1 MNSVLVFVLFI
12 WLFRAGEAE
21 KSLRSGKGGLLKT
34 ILAADGEN
42 TSIFSHAIKQFEKLA
57 EKDEKLT
64 AKVEALTAKDVEL
77 EAKLNELIPEKKV
90 RLVKVERTEEGLAN
104 AGKAGRL
111 EVWLK
116 GEWGTVCGD
125 SFDDNDAAVVCR
137 TLGLSGGAKLFSGGY
152 QWYHSDANNYE
163 VKEDELGAVGNG
175 PIWIDDPACT
185 GSEQD
190 LLDCPR
196 AGLSAHNCRHYEDV
210 FMKCN

>member
-1 MNSVLVFVLFI
+1 MYSVLVFVLFI

-42 TSIFSHAIKQFEKLA
+42 TSIFAHAIKQFEKLA

-77 EAKLNELIPEKKV
+77 EEKLNELIPEKKV
-90 RLVKVERTEEGLAN
+90 RLVKVERTEETLAN

-111 EVWLK
+111 EVWFK

-125 SFDDNDAAVVCR
+125 AFQDKDAAVVCR
-137 TLGLSGGAKLFSGGY
+137 TLGLSGGAKMFSGGY
-152 QWYHSDANNYE
+152 QWHHKDGNDE
-163 VKEDELGAVGNG
+163 VKENELGAVGNG
-175 PIWIDDPACT
+175 PIWIDDAACT

-190 LLDCPR
+190 FLDCPR
-196 AGLSAHNCRHYEDV
+196 AVLSSYNCDHYEDV